1 MASRSGQVTIRGRF
15 TEGQPVHL
23 TKVKDE
29 SVQRPEGGQLVDTKK
44 VKDGQVQF
52 KTGVDDNAR
61 YIAWG
66 YVRGEYVTVRARG
79 RTDDTESEVLTQTP
93 PQPDRMRLAD
103 GTWEDEAPDTVD
115 KKDLPRFE
123 AAPNLAQTQVPKG
136 TPQRSDTPRG
146 SAHPVDT
153 DEPAPYRSQEDVP
166 KGTLQMSDTPQGA
179 ATEIALGPQRQE
191 DVPKNVW
198 QRSSTPTGV
207 ATVIPQ
213 DGPVEAQQ
221 EKESSRGKEMRGEP
235 VRVATEPI
243 SGDVKAPT
251 GANEKKSDERQK
263 EAQESIRETL
273 AGTEVATPTPSAA
286 NDRDN
291 LDGLDAQGQPAD
303 EGVAASLGIKPAD
316 KPAESGKRP
325 AKRKP
330 AKRKPAKKPAAE
342 KPAAEKPAEQKPAEQ
357 KVSGRVTL
365 SPVSTEPPKK

>member
-1 MASRSGQVTIRGRF
+1 M
-15 TEGQPVHL
+15 
-23 TKVKDE
+23 
-29 SVQRPEGGQLVDTKK
+29 
-44 VKDGQVQF
+44 
-52 KTGVDDNAR
+52 
-61 YIAWG
+61 
-66 YVRGEYVTVRARG
+66 
-79 RTDDTESEVLTQTP
+79 
-93 PQPDRMRLAD
+93 
-103 GTWEDEAPDTVD
+103 
-115 KKDLPRFE
+115 
-123 AAPNLAQTQVPKG
+123 
-136 TPQRSDTPRG
+136 
-146 SAHPVDT
+146 
-153 DEPAPYRSQEDVP
+153 P
-166 KGTLQMSDTPQGA
+166 KGTLQMSDTPEGA

-243 SGDVKAPT
+243 SGDVNAPT

-263 EAQESIRETL
+263 EAQESIREALST
-273 AGTEVATPTPSAA
+273 AEVEQPTPVATPAAA

-291 LDGLDAQGQPAD
+291 LDGLDAQGQPVD

-342 KPAAEKPAEQKPAEQ
+342 KPAERKPAEQ

-365 SPVSTEPPKK
+365 SPVSTEPSKKK